1 MGDCDFGVAGCN
13 LICCHIAREL
23 GTIVLSLFRNQWVT
37 CESVFDLLS
46 SWQGQLV
53 DLKG

>member
-1 MGDCDFGVAGCN
+1 MGDCDFGATGCN
-13 LICCHIAREL
+13 LICCDIAREL

-37 CESVFDLLS
+37 CQSVIDLLS